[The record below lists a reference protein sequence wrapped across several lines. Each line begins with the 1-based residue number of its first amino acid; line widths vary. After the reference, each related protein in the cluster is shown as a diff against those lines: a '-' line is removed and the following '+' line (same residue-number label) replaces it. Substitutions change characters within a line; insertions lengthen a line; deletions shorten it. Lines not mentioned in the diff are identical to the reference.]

1 MKKDAIKTEN
11 LTKDFNGQ
19 VVVNHCDMSV
29 KKGSIYGI
37 LGANGVGKTTL
48 FKLLIGLIRP
58 SEGSIEILGMPATD
72 TNKES
77 ILRQIGSL
85 IETPEF
91 YEHLSAKEN
100 LEIHLSY
107 MGVSGVDIQEVLEK
121 VGLNRVENKQVSNFS
136 LGMRQRLAIARA
148 IIHKPKLLI
157 LDEPI
162 NGLDPIGIKE
172 IRHLFLK
179 LVKEDEMMIL
189 LSSHIL
195 SEIQHVADT
204 IAVMM
209 DGKIVEEVNI
219 EKIKQHHGSLE
230 DYFFEVM
237 SGGKSGC

>member
-1 MKKDAIKTEN
+1 
-11 LTKDFNGQ
+11 
-19 VVVNHCDMSV
+19 
-29 KKGSIYGI
+29 
-37 LGANGVGKTTL
+37 
-48 FKLLIGLIRP
+48 
-58 SEGSIEILGMPATD
+58 
-72 TNKES
+72 
-77 ILRQIGSL
+77 
-85 IETPEF
+85 
-91 YEHLSAKEN
+91 
-100 LEIHLSY
+100 
-107 MGVSGVDIQEVLEK
+107 MGVCGVDIQEVLDK
-121 VGLNRVENKQVSNFS
+121 VGLNKVENKQVSNYS

-179 LVKEDEMMIL
+179 LVKEDEMTIL

-209 DGKIVEEVNI
+209 NGKIVEEVTI
-219 EKIKQHHGSLE
+219 EKIKQHHVSLE

-237 SGGKSGC
+237 SGGESSC